1 MLTPRLDILPRAQRS
16 LWPHLADLPH
26 HFVLYGGTAIALRL
40 GHRESVDFD
49 FFSDV
54 PLDEAQKAQLLSEVA
69 WLVGANVLHSD
80 KNTLTLSIRHAGSDI
95 KLSFFGGIRTGRVGV
110 PDMTDDAVLCVASLD
125 DLMAH
130 KLKVVHDRAEGR
142 DYQDIAVML
151 EHGQSLPNGL
161 AAMEALFGSN
171 VPAMITVKSL
181 TFFDDLN
188 EPWRLS
194 DQMRTVILKVSRQ
207 LQLQTGQV
215 RIASRSLR

>member
-1 MLTPRLDILPRAQRS
+1 MFTPRLNILPRAQRS
-16 LWPHLADLPH
+16 LWPHLADLPD

-80 KNTLTLSIRHAGSDI
+80 KNTLTLSLRHAGSDI
-95 KLSFFGGIRTGRVGV
+95 KLSFFGGIRTGRVGA

-142 DYQDIAVML
+142 DYQDIAVLL

-161 AAMEALFGSN
+161 AAMAALFGPHM
-171 VPAMITVKSL
+171 PAMITVKSL

-188 EPWRLS
+188 EPWRLTKE
-194 DQMRTVILKVSRQ
+194 MKATLLTACRQ
-207 LQLQTGQV
+207 LNAQGDPV
-215 RIASRSLR
+215 GIASRKLR